1 MRNLFIIL
9 LLALFSLTLFAQTGG
24 KGKAKSSVQYQYK
37 QKEVFD
43 FGELTIQG
51 NVLTPGDITVK
62 KRKRKKFR
70 TQFRTRNNF
79 DREIR
84 VDLKEVE

>member
-1 MRNLFIIL
+1 MRRLLIIVL
-9 LLALFSLTLFAQTGG
+9 MGLFSITAWAQTGG
-24 KGKAKSSVQYQYK
+24 KGKTKTSVQYQYK
-37 QKEVFD
+37 KKEVFD
-43 FGELTIQG
+43 FGELSIQG